1 MLEAETCDV
10 RAKTPYQYRKM
21 TKVQSYRYEVD
32 LHGKNS
38 ARIPFADTPTTLCVC
53 SQYYK
58 HVEVSRIALHQ
69 MSDSGHDVFSAA
81 KVVLGEI
88 CDRLRSNDS
97 TLRILDLS
105 ILPARDL
112 AMLVQSYRDVPP
124 EARPAWYAK
133 LDLCT
138 ALRGNTMIQSILCLN
153 LHLFLPWCAYS
164 SLRMQQFLEENS
176 SMRELHLVGCG
187 LGYPLDMLRAVN
199 FERILRAVGRSP
211 HLQVLSLSGTISMHA
226 DAIESLLNSASIRT
240 LRIILNYFTLQHQSM
255 PDQLANAFAANRT
268 IENLEM
274 NRGPIRALAS
284 IPCLRQL
291 TLAHALKRSDLDDLI
306 YLLINSGS
314 LNELKIKSMY
324 VQALLGNFFL
334 EYSVN
339 APLIRLAVLRCNHML
354 SSDMAGL
361 AECLEKA
368 VHLRELHITYFYFNG
383 DTTFWVEAMRRNAS
397 LHRVSLPDSAF
408 SSSRTRGR
416 MLVEAYCLRNR
427 MLPILI
433 SSLHD
438 HATDET
444 ENVDSYM
451 IPSVLACAR
460 ALSRTGK
467 SMMFLVLLSMGE
479 SIELTNARKR
489 CRKHDI

>member
-1 MLEAETCDV
+1 
-10 RAKTPYQYRKM
+10 
-21 TKVQSYRYEVD
+21 
-32 LHGKNS
+32 
-38 ARIPFADTPTTLCVC
+38 
-53 SQYYK
+53 
-58 HVEVSRIALHQ
+58 
-69 MSDSGHDVFSAA
+69 
-81 KVVLGEI
+81 
-88 CDRLRSNDS
+88 
-97 TLRILDLS
+97 
-105 ILPARDL
+105 
-112 AMLVQSYRDVPP
+112 
-124 EARPAWYAK
+124 
-133 LDLCT
+133 
-138 ALRGNTMIQSILCLN
+138 
-153 LHLFLPWCAYS
+153 
-164 SLRMQQFLEENS
+164 MQQFLEENS

-291 TLAHALKRSDLDDLI
+291 TFVHTLNISDLDDLT
-306 YLLINSGS
+306 YLLINSKS
-314 LNELKIKSMY
+314 LNELKFKIML
-324 VQALLGNFFL
+324 VEGLLGNFFQ

-339 APLIRLAVLRCNHML
+339 APLIRLAVLRCHMR

-368 VHLRELHITYFYFNG
+368 VYLRELHITYFYLDG
-383 DTTFWVEAMRRNAS
+383 GTTFWVEAMRRNAS
-397 LHRVSLPDSAF
+397 LHRVSLPDRAF
-408 SSSRTRGR
+408 SSSRTKER

-444 ENVDSYM
+444 ENVDSHM

-479 SIELTNARKR
+479 IELMNARKR